1 MDLTSGG
8 GSLGSG
14 CGLDFLPG
22 NCDVCKQKHV
32 RVTSFHCRSHF
43 YCRSCLEFAP
53 KFRRRK
59 DFSCPTCSDHNK
71 HRTSDNLQEVD
82 KFMRTQTSGQT
93 NEDFEEVVFGVG
105 GSNIVFWNGV
115 PECSDEE
122 SDLTGNNDE
131 WENLLRTVSRDT
143 QQQPTSGVEQP
154 IERQKSYVIQKIPHT
169 FEGNAPMTRFITKP
183 GIMGMAPATSY
194 LQLKLPTAEPSDSSK
209 SSSISSSEGSSGSA
223 SNNSQTSSME
233 IKLSTTSSRLRGHK
247 DHIARSHSSFC
258 SSSVSNDND
267 DGDRL
272 EVKGSVV
279 GSRYS
284 RQAQWLFN
292 ASPEDYPD
300 DARKKRPNTP
310 VSSRT
315 SVSPE
320 GHRRSGSGTS
330 FERWME
336 ELGQVEGPLF
346 KDSDTPF
353 SSEEKLPEVEKDDFW
368 DM

>member
-1 MDLTSGG
+1 MDLTSDGG
-8 GSLGSG
+8 CLSSA

-22 NCDVCKQKHV
+22 SCDICKQKNV
-32 RVTSFHCRSHF
+32 RVASFHCKSHF

-53 KFRRRK
+53 KFRRRR

-71 HRTSDNLQEVD
+71 QRTSENHQEVD
-82 KFMRTQTSGQT
+82 RFMRTQTSSQT
-93 NEDFEEVVFGVG
+93 DEDFEEVVFNVG
-105 GSNIVFWNGV
+105 GSNIVSWERDPV
-115 PECSDEE
+115 CSDEE

-154 IERQKSYVIQKIPHT
+154 IARQTSYVNHKIQQS
-169 FEGNAPMTRFITKP
+169 FEENGPMTRFITKP

-194 LQLKLPTAEPSDSSK
+194 LQLKLPTAEPSESSK
-209 SSSISSSEGSSGSA
+209 SSSISSGSSSPA
-223 SNNSQTSSME
+223 TPSNKSQTSSME
-233 IKLSTTSSRLRGHK
+233 IKTSKTNFRLLGQTK
-247 DHIARSHSSFC
+247 HIFGPNSSFC
-258 SSSVSNDND
+258 SSNVSKSSDND
-267 DGDRL
+267 DRDRL
-272 EVKGSVV
+272 EVKGSPI
-279 GSRYS
+279 RHS

-292 ASPEDYPD
+292 ASPEDYTD
-300 DARKKRPNTP
+300 DARKRRPNTP

-315 SVSPE
+315 SGSHE
-320 GHRRSGSGTS
+320 GHSRGGSATS

-336 ELGQVEGPLF
+336 ELGAVEGPLF
-346 KDSDTPF
+346 KDSDAPF